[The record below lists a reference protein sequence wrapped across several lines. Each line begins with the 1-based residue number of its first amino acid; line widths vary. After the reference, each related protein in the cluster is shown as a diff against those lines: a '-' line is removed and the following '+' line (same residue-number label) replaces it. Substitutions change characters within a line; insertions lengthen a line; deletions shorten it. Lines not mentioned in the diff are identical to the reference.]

1 MRYLPCP
8 ISSTA
13 QAGAF
18 LRASLV
24 AVLPRRVSPTG
35 AKGAPGSGGN
45 YAQDAA
51 TFALRDRLLC
61 LVPDVECVLCFADE
75 AGRSAGLLPRQLRRA
90 HQVEMTRA
98 HAATAGLRLAECD
111 HTRFILGPSVS
122 AASVCLRE

>member
-1 MRYLPCP
+1 MRCLPCRSLAQP
-8 ISSTA
+8 

-61 LVPDVECVLCFADE
+61 LVPDVECVLCLQTRPDDPPGSFPANY
-75 AGRSAGLLPRQLRRA
+75 
-90 HQVEMTRA
+90 VE
-98 HAATAGLRLAECD
+98 L
-111 HTRFILGPSVS
+111 IK
-122 AASVCLRE
+122 